1 MEQARLTGADVVMS
15 SSSFRS
21 LVAMLLSKLESA
33 ELPFAVREHRRRTVF
48 IDKPVPCSE
57 YTARHKN
64 MLYYRAAARQHLN
77 AKASSQANLSRS
89 EERAPGG
96 AVYTYEQLWLGPLC
110 LLVRCKHHAACSYR
124 SERVTCSLKTRVEY
138 LLKEGFYEEMSEVEY
153 AQYWAHCN
161 LRGEGSRL
169 LLSHVAKHTSEWVS
183 SSIYSTSTLPQA
195 PEGFNMDNVLHQL
208 HSLLTQ
214 LCQLPAG
221 QQHLLRR
228 PMCSP
233 KFSVWK
239 AGNFEETTFLAGVL
253 LGRANE
259 DAPTASKYDLKA
271 MLRKSGKTNK
281 RLITFQH
288 PAMPNGLP
296 QQPASCIAS
305 KPTPAPITLAV
316 SAISKPRGG
325 RSAWGRG
332 LKRSRRGA
340 R

>member
-1 MEQARLTGADVVMS
+1 MRAYPSRNFAQYLDSSTGSRRLQYGQP
-15 SSSFRS
+15 
-21 LVAMLLSKLESA
+21 VAPTPLAPNSGHSA
-33 ELPFAVREHRRRTVF
+33 VPHELASH
-48 IDKPVPCSE
+48 K
-57 YTARHKN
+57 TAI
-64 MLYYRAAARQHLN
+64 
-77 AKASSQANLSRS
+77 
-89 EERAPGG
+89 APS
-96 AVYTYEQLWLGPLC
+96 C
-110 LLVRCKHHAACSYR
+110 LL
-124 SERVTCSLKTRVEY
+124 
-138 LLKEGFYEEMSEVEY
+138 
-153 AQYWAHCN
+153 
-161 LRGEGSRL
+161 
-169 LLSHVAKHTSEWVS
+169 
-183 SSIYSTSTLPQA
+183 
-195 PEGFNMDNVLHQL
+195 
-208 HSLLTQ
+208 Q

-305 KPTPAPITLAV
+305 KPTPAPITPAV